1 MCFFTL
7 IISEKFKKLIKI
19 QLNFSLFGA
28 YRYKNPLPWD
38 TDVDF
43 FVRAEEIEK
52 IDQTEFMAQFKQKGR
67 VSKKSSI
74 NVQIF

>member
-1 MCFFTL
+1 MFFDSNH
-7 IISEKFKKLIKI
+7 IRKVFKKPNVNVII
-19 QLNFSLFGA
+19 FSLFGA

-67 VSKKSSI
+67 ISKK
-74 NVQIF
+74 